1 MKDKNIKKVFDQI
14 QADESMKARMLENI
28 YKQSEKE
35 LDNSSDNN
43 KVVQFKYKKS
53 IAILAASVV
62 LVCGAL
68 INNNDLL
75 LNKNI
80 QSGPGSSQVI
90 GEELAVKGKIDKIEV
105 SEEGAII
112 TVGGVKIS
120 VNANTNI
127 FKGDSLLEV
136 TDLEEGQN
144 VEVYSDG
151 VQNDVLNG
159 LRVEVLK

>member
-159 LRVEVLK
+159 LRIEVLS